1 MDEMNEVRY
10 FSIRAQHYHQL
21 AMEAS
26 DIRLKEAL
34 EAIAADMSVK
44 VATADPNR
52 QVSGPEPLQEA
63 MDERM
68 ERRIKVGRPGWLSST
83 KCAKLQECIVCDES
97 TIGARLMIAVAA
109 EISGGLYLYMS
120 LDSTSPRH
128 CRVVWRSNAQIGV
141 KFIR

>member
-1 MDEMNEVRY
+1 MNEVSY

-26 DIRLKEAL
+26 DTRLKEVL
-34 EAIAADMSVK
+34 EAIAADMSAK

-68 ERRIKVGRPGWLSST
+68 ERRIKVHRHGWLSST
-83 KCAKLQECIVCDES
+83 KGAKLQECIVCDES
-97 TIGARLMIAVAA
+97 TIGARLMVPAEA
-109 EISGGLYLYMS
+109 EISHALYLYMS
-120 LDSTSPRH
+120 LESALPRH
-128 CRVVWRSNAQIGV
+128 CRVVWRSNTQVGV
-141 KFIR
+141 EFLE